1 MIISLNNVYKL
12 IEDNN
17 YKTAIVY
24 ENDIIDNTRPFE
36 VVKKNNS
43 SDLINRLKEL
53 ENIISGKFT
62 LLLGK
67 GTAGEQKRNMTE
79 IKTEFYQ
86 TVLETEPVNLNGV
99 DFIESS
105 SNINKRVDE
114 LVNKKLADIE
124 KEKEV
129 QELKD
134 KLKELDTMGG
144 KVSYFLQGFITKLMD
159 NSQATTMQGFD
170 PNNQEVTTEM
180 NTNELEENL
189 ATIVKYLGQEN
200 IKKFANKI
208 EDGSAMAVKPIII
221 NFLN

>member
-1 MIISLNNVYKL
+1 
-12 IEDNN
+12 
-17 YKTAIVY
+17 
-24 ENDIIDNTRPFE
+24 
-36 VVKKNNS
+36 
-43 SDLINRLKEL
+43 
-53 ENIISGKFT
+53 
-62 LLLGK
+62 
-67 GTAGEQKRNMTE
+67 MTE

-159 NSQATTMQGFD
+159 NTQATTMQGFD